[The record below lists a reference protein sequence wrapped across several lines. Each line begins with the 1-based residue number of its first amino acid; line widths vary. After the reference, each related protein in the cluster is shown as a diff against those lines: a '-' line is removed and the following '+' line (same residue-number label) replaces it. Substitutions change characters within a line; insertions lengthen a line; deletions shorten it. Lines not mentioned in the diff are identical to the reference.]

1 MQYIRTNATPKSLV
15 NIAGCSLFFFLRL
28 ADETATCLRNLL
40 ACSASISAIGSVPAH
55 STRDQLLLPRALSGD
70 NGGMSKAEN
79 QVAGKR
85 RSMSRLPY
93 KCRAQSPVKIT
104 RSLISSRERRR
115 KRIREWSEIKRFLVQ
130 KSIQCEE
137 TIFCFRILPK
147 PFSFFLFK
155 KK

>member
-1 MQYIRTNATPKSLV
+1 MQLRSCLWILP
-15 NIAGCSLFFFLRL
+15 LFFIFFATCWRNRHVL
-28 ADETATCLRNLL
+28 TCLRNLL

-70 NGGMSKAEN
+70 NGGTSKAEN

-104 RSLISSRERRR
+104 RSLISGRRSE
-115 KRIREWSEIKRFLVQ
+115 RIREWSEIKRFLVQ
-130 KSIQCEE
+130 KKHTMIE
-137 TIFCFRILPK
+137 TIFFQN
-147 PFSFFLFK
+147 STQAFFLFSF
-155 KK
+155 